1 MPTVFQS
8 VSLLVYTTFIG
19 VYHFYWYT
27 PPLLVYTTFIGIYH
41 FYWYIPLLL
50 VYTTFIGNLFYWIY
64 HFGFSGAKEFV
75 SNADEFVEAFRRQKH
90 ALSSGGGIR
99 DEQLAARARQHFRR
113 SWINLDR
120 VRRGMPSLGNDAG
133 HTVEVEA
140 VAVPSQEMLR
150 GTFPRMEVEASTKAT
165 ALQLPSNYHSS
176 FAYHHY

>member
-1 MPTVFQS
+1 
-8 VSLLVYTTFIG
+8 
-19 VYHFYWYT
+19 
-27 PPLLVYTTFIGIYH
+27 LVYTTFIGIYTT
-41 FYWYIPLLL
+41 FLGI
-50 VYTTFIGNLFYWIY
+50 YTTFIGIY
-64 HFGFSGAKEFV
+64 TTLVCFSGAKEFV

-90 ALSSGGGIR
+90 ALSSGGGIPE
-99 DEQLAARARQHFRR
+99 EQLAARARQHFRR

-120 VRRGMPSLGNDAG
+120 VRRGMPSLGHDAG

-150 GTFPRMEVEASTKAT
+150 GTNPRMEVEASTKAT